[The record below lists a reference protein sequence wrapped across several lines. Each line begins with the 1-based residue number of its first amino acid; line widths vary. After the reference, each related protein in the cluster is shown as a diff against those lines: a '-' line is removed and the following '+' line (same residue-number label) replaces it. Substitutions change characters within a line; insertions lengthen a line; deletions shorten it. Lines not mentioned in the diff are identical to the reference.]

1 MGGIAAGAGESALE
15 ALGCYGDRIGI
26 AFQVADDILNATSTP
41 EALGKAVGSD
51 AARGKM
57 TYVALYGIERARRE
71 AEALVAEAIAA
82 LKGLPGS
89 VEPLAAL
96 ARFIVERST

>member
-1 MGGIAAGAGESALE
+1 M
-15 ALGCYGDRIGI
+15 
-26 AFQVADDILNATSTP
+26 
-41 EALGKAVGSD
+41 GSD

-71 AEALVAEAIAA
+71 AEALAAEAIAA
-82 LKGLPGS
+82 LKGLQSS